1 MYTYD
6 QIIETLKS
14 RYGDLNKLSDTQLS
28 SAIYEFTKDW
38 SVTNA
43 ARLYYRATNP
53 PPEGTITYGYGET
66 HYAPVQEQLQYDGVW
81 KMPTGVAYTPP
92 TYTQAQLDSFLSQ
105 VNMAGAPKTTTT
117 KPTTTT
123 TTPTVPYST
132 ATGPTSNYTGLPE
145 FTANTTGGGY
155 TAPAIPMG
163 GATED
168 QINYLSNLRRL
179 ATQDKMARVQ
189 SQQQRSEIA
198 TQYEPQI
205 RKAGRDIYNQGVK
218 AQASLGARGI
228 SGAPGI
234 SVAARR
240 AAMAAPA
247 AQRTSL
253 ITDRNRQLAALERTL
268 ATQLSSYEE
277 EIRRNQEQL
286 TRATTLANQL
296 TGTGK

>member
-1 MYTYD
+1 MNEEQYRYILQQLINEYGASNINSLSNYQIERAAYD
-6 QIIETLKS
+6 ILGGVNDGKSGQFLTLFRLTDSPYK
-14 RYGDLNKLSDTQLS
+14 YVNYQLG
-28 SAIYEFTKDW
+28 I
-38 SVTNA
+38 
-43 ARLYYRATNP
+43 P
-53 PPEGTITYGYGET
+53 
-66 HYAPVQEQLQYDGVW
+66 
-81 KMPTGVAYTPP
+81 
-92 TYTQAQLDSFLSQ
+92 
-105 VNMAGAPKTTTT
+105 
-117 KPTTTT
+117 PTTTT
-123 TTPTVPYST
+123 TAPTAPTTTTSTIPTTTTST
-132 ATGPTSNYTGLPE
+132 APSPYTGLPT
-145 FTANTTGGGY
+145 FTTSTSTTGY
-155 TAPAIPMG
+155 QAPIIPMG

-179 ATQDKMARVQ
+179 ATQDQMARVQ

-253 ITDRNRQLAALERTL
+253 LNERNRQLAALERTL

>member
-1 MYTYD
+1 
-6 QIIETLKS
+6 
-14 RYGDLNKLSDTQLS
+14 
-28 SAIYEFTKDW
+28 
-38 SVTNA
+38 
-43 ARLYYRATNP
+43 
-53 PPEGTITYGYGET
+53 
-66 HYAPVQEQLQYDGVW
+66 
-81 KMPTGVAYTPP
+81 
-92 TYTQAQLDSFLSQ
+92 
-105 VNMAGAPKTTTT
+105 
-117 KPTTTT
+117 
-123 TTPTVPYST
+123 
-132 ATGPTSNYTGLPE
+132 
-145 FTANTTGGGY
+145 
-155 TAPAIPMG
+155 MG

-179 ATQDKMARVQ
+179 ATQDQMARVQ

-240 AAMAAPA
+240 AAMSAPA

-253 ITDRNRQLAALERTL
+253 LNERNRQLAALERTL